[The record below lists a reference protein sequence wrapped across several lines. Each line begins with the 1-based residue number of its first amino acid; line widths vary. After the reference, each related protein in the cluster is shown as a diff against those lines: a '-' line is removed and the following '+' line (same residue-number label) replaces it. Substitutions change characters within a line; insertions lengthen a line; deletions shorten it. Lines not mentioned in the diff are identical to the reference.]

1 MRVLLDTHVLLWAL
15 LDDPRLSA
23 PQIDAIQ
30 SGELYVSSASVW
42 EVGIKR
48 QIGKLTAPYDVF
60 EVAVD
65 AGCRPLP
72 MSWQHAD
79 AAARLPLHHH
89 DPFDRMLI
97 AQAQLEGLTLLS
109 ADRRLRDY
117 DIEVL

>member
-1 MRVLLDTHVLLWAL
+1 M
-15 LDDPRLSA
+15 LDDPRLSV
-23 PQIDAIQ
+23 PQVEAIR

-42 EVGIKR
+42 EVGIRR
-48 QIGKLTAPYDVF
+48 QIGKLTVPDDVF

-72 MSWQHAD
+72 ISWRHAD
-79 AAARLPLHHH
+79 AAVRLPLHHN
-89 DPFDRMLI
+89 DPFDRILV

-109 ADRRLRDY
+109 ADHRLRDY